1 MKILIIFSIIF
12 LLSCSVEKRYHRV
25 GWNFQYHTINTS
37 LKIKKSKNSTHEFS
51 ENKTLTSNFLDT
63 ISSEKKDVIHLT
75 KNVFKKNEKDIAQ
88 LIAGTGA
95 ADSLIHFIAPKK
107 KKLNLKRSFLSKESE
122 SLTNFRKTN
131 KYSNAIADLK
141 QPTYFEG
148 SSALWSAFIITGIIG
163 LIVLLIAAIVQSA
176 LFFIISQVIFFI
188 AGILLVLAIFSF
200 LICLITF
207 GMIC

>member
-1 MKILIIFSIIF
+1 MF
-12 LLSCSVEKRYHRV
+12 SCSVEKRYHRV
-25 GWNFQYHTINTS
+25 GWNFQNHAINTS
-37 LKIKKSKNSTHEFS
+37 LKIKKSKNSTPEFS
-51 ENKTLTSNFLDT
+51 ENKTITSNFLDT

-75 KNVFKKNEKDIAQ
+75 KNVFKENEKDIAQ
-88 LIAGTGA
+88 LIAGKGA

-107 KKLNLKRSFLSKESE
+107 KKLNLKRSFLSNESE

-131 KYSNAIADLK
+131 KHSNAIADVK
-141 QPTYFEG
+141 QPAYFEG
-148 SSALWSAFIITGIIG
+148 SSALWSAFIIIGIIG
-163 LIVLLIAAIVQSA
+163 LIVLLIAAILQSA